1 MRDVGQ
7 VIGVRRLIKLKNVWG
22 AQFCDAPFLLV
33 RLIEERK
40 VVAERGELLFHNA

>member
-7 VIGVRRLIKLKNVWG
+7 VIGVRRLIKLKNVRG

-33 RLIEERK
+33 LIEERK
-40 VVAERGELLFHNA
+40 VVEERGELLLHNA